1 MRGARRYQSNPA
13 ARADAV
19 PGEVYEGSRGVAEAS
34 RRPYKRKTPVAPN
47 PPVIGSLRSGGN
59 AQPSRLA
66 ARPRAGTNDC
76 KTSSGRSAREPCRRG
91 SRRLHR

>member
-1 MRGARRYQSNPA
+1 MRAPDVSMRPRDGPKAGLRRS
-13 ARADAV
+13 
-19 PGEVYEGSRGVAEAS
+19 
-34 RRPYKRKTPVAPN
+34 APN

-76 KTSSGRSAREPCRRG
+76 KTSSGRSAPSPAAGAAAASTGKAAPTAPELP
-91 SRRLHR
+91 